1 MNGAPA
7 PFTVSEY
14 SWYNINMKS
23 DTGSHYSLAFS
34 PRMPLFVKGA
44 IELLLKHCKNENVLL
59 HFRGFSGAAHG
70 LALYH
75 GLLALPEHVIG
86 QTRVEAFYSRKDEEI
101 DNHGHKHE
109 MSYSGRFIPSSVIFV
124 DDFISSGD
132 TMRQS
137 IAQVKRHFKR
147 RKVSHRHAGWF
158 TIVGSD
164 LNCDNSEDVE
174 VEFNTVKYC
183 GSYRMFEAVPFDSV
197 ILSP

>member
-1 MNGAPA
+1 
-7 PFTVSEY
+7 
-14 SWYNINMKS
+14 MKS

-59 HFRGFSGAAHG
+59 HFRGFSGTAHG

-75 GLLALPEHVIG
+75 GLLTIPDTVIG
-86 QTRVEAFYSRKDEEI
+86 QTRFQAFYSRKSGDT
-101 DNHGHKHE
+101 DNHGHRHE
-109 MSYSGRFIPSSVIFV
+109 RSYSGTFIPSSVIFV
-124 DDFISSGD
+124 DDFICSGD

-137 IAQVKRHFKR
+137 MEEVKHHFKTR
-147 RKVSHRHAGWF
+147 RVKYKHMGWF

-164 LNCDNSEDVE
+164 LNCHNSEDVE

>member
-1 MNGAPA
+1 
-7 PFTVSEY
+7 
-14 SWYNINMKS
+14 MKS

-44 IELLLKHCKNENVLL
+44 IELLLNHCKNENILL
-59 HFRGFSGAAHG
+59 HFRGFSGTAHG

-132 TMRQS
+132 TLRKS

-147 RKVSHRHAGWF
+147 RKVSHRHMGWF
-158 TIVGSD
+158 ALVGSD
-164 LNCDNSEDVE
+164 INCDDSEDVE
-174 VEFNTVKYC
+174 VQFDTVRYCREYHEFMAFPNDKITLAPELNPNR
-183 GSYRMFEAVPFDSV
+183 S
-197 ILSP
+197 

>member
-1 MNGAPA
+1 
-7 PFTVSEY
+7 
-14 SWYNINMKS
+14 MKS

-75 GLLALPEHVIG
+75 GLLSLPEHVIG

-147 RKVSHRHAGWF
+147 HKVSHRHMGWF
-158 TIVGSD
+158 TLVGAD
-164 LNCDNSEDVE
+164 INCDNSEAIT
-174 VEFNTVKYC
+174 VEFDTVKYC
-183 GSYRMFEAVPFDSV
+183 KQIREFEAVPNDS
-197 ILSP
+197 ITLSP